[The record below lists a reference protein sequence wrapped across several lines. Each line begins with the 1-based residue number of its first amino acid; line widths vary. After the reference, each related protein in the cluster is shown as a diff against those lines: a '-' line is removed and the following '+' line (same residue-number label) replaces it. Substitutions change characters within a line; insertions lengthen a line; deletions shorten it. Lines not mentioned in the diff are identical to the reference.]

1 MAEFEI
7 YTDSSANLPEE
18 LRREH
23 NIHVISY
30 VMHVGGQDIYCY
42 EEGTDFH
49 QIAKIFYEKM
59 RAGLEAK
66 TSLIGE
72 QRFIDAVSPALEAG
86 KDALIVTIASGIS
99 GTWNQ
104 AVNAT
109 AELEEKFPGRKVYV
123 CDSAN
128 ASMGQGLIVLRAAKL
143 REEGKT
149 AEETATWLWE
159 NTYKL
164 NSYVT
169 VDDLKFLRRSGR
181 ISAATAI
188 AGNLLNIKPLIKAD
202 GKEHPQLMV
211 YGKTHGRK
219 KSIAALIEAFD
230 ANVEDAGG
238 QTIAI
243 AHADCEEDAASL
255 AETLKAS
262 HGVKDVI
269 IEYYD
274 LCTGSHI
281 GPGTIALFFWG
292 KDRRTE
298 AEKKS
303 FLQRAKE
310 VFLRDRDKGK
320 EKGKEKNKEKA

>member
-7 YTDSSANLPEE
+7 FADSSANIPANLVKE
-18 LRREH
+18 R
-23 NIHVISY
+23 NIHIISY
-30 VMHVGGQDIYCY
+30 IMNIDGKEAFCY
-42 EEGTDFH
+42 EEGIDFPAV
-49 QIAKIFYEKM
+49 AKKFYADM
-59 RAGLEAK
+59 REGVEPK

-72 QRFIDAVSPALEAG
+72 ARFVEALTPTLEAG
-86 KDALIVTIASGIS
+86 KDVVLITIASGIS

-104 AVNAT
+104 AVNASK
-109 AELEEKFPGRKVYV
+109 ELEEKYPGRRVYV

-128 ASMGQGLIVLRAAKL
+128 ASMGQGLLVLHAADL
-143 REEGKT
+143 RDEGKS
-149 AEETATWLWE
+149 AEETATWVWD
-159 NTYKL
+159 NAYRL

-169 VDDLKFLRRSGR
+169 VEDLKYLHRSGR

-188 AGNLLNIKPLIKAD
+188 AGTLLNIKPLIKAD

-211 YGKTHGRK
+211 YGKAHGRK
-219 KSIAALIEAFD
+219 KSLAALVEAFD
-230 ANVEDAGG
+230 ACVENPGE

-243 AHADCEEDAASL
+243 THADSEADANAL

-262 HGVKDVI
+262 HGVKNVI

-281 GPGTIALFFWG
+281 GPGTVALFFLG
-292 KDRRTE
+292 KDRRTD

-310 VFLRDRDKGK
+310 VFVH
-320 EKGKEKNKEKA
+320 EKP

>member
-1 MAEFEI
+1 MADYEI
-7 YTDSSANLPEE
+7 FADSSANLPED
-18 LRREH
+18 LRKKYS
-23 NIHVISY
+23 IHIISY
-30 VMHVGGQDIYCY
+30 IMNIDGKDVLCH
-42 EEGTDFH
+42 EEGMPFH
-49 QIAKIFYEKM
+49 ETAKKFYENM
-59 RAGLEAK
+59 RSGLEAK

-72 QRFIDAVSPALEAG
+72 GRFIEALSPVLEAG
-86 KDALIVTIASGIS
+86 KDAIIITIASGIS

-104 AVNAT
+104 AQNA
-109 AELEEKFPGRKVYV
+109 ARELEEMYPGRRVFV

-128 ASMGQGLIVLRAAKL
+128 ASMGQGLLVLYAAKL

-149 AEETATWLWE
+149 AEQTATWLWD
-159 NTYKL
+159 NAYRL

-169 VDDLKFLRRSGR
+169 VEDLKYLRRSGR

-188 AGNLLNIKPLIKAD
+188 AGTLLNIKPLIKAD

-211 YGKTHGRK
+211 YGKAHGRK
-219 KSIAALIEAFD
+219 RSIAALIEAFD
-230 ANVEDAGG
+230 ANVEDPGG

-243 AHADCEEDAASL
+243 AHADCEEDAKSL
-255 AETLKAS
+255 AETLRAS
-262 HGVKDVI
+262 HGAKEVI

-281 GPGTIALFFWG
+281 GPGTIALFFLG

-303 FLQRAKE
+303 FLQRAKA
-310 VFLRDRDKGK
+310 VFTRDRAKDK
-320 EKGKEKNKEKA
+320 E

>member
-7 YTDSSANLPEE
+7 FADSSANLPEE
-18 LRREH
+18 LRKKH
-23 NIHVISY
+23 NIRIISY
-30 VMHVGGQDIYCY
+30 IMNLGGKDALCY
-42 EEGTDFH
+42 EEGAEFPE
-49 QIAKIFYEKM
+49 IAKKFYENM

-72 QRFIDAVSPALEAG
+72 ERFIEVLSPTLEAG
-86 KDALIVTIASGIS
+86 KDAVIITIASGIS

-104 AVNAT
+104 AVNA
-109 AELEEKFPGRKVYV
+109 AKELEEKFPGRRVYV

-128 ASMGQGLIVLRAAKL
+128 ASMGQGLLVLYAAKL

-149 AEETATWLWE
+149 AEETATWVRD
-159 NTYKL
+159 NVYRI

-169 VDDLKFLRRSGR
+169 VEDLKFLRRSGR

-188 AGNLLNIKPLIKAD
+188 AGTLLNIKPLIKAD
-202 GKEHPQLMV
+202 GGEHAQLQV
-211 YGKTHGRK
+211 YGKAHGRK
-219 KSIAALIEAFD
+219 KSLSALVEAFD
-230 ANVEDAGG
+230 AWVENPAE

-243 AHADCEEDAASL
+243 THADCEEDAKTL
-255 AETLKAS
+255 AETLKAT
-262 HGVKDVI
+262 HGAKDII

-281 GPGTIALFFWG
+281 GPGTIALFFLG

-298 AEKKS
+298 AERKS

-310 VFLRDRDKGK
+310 VFSREK
-320 EKGKEKNKEKA
+320 EREKK

>member
-7 YTDSSANLPEE
+7 FADSSANLPENI
-18 LRREH
+18 REKY
-23 NIHVISY
+23 NIHIISY
-30 VMHVGGQDIYCY
+30 LMNIDGKDVLCY
-42 EEGTDFH
+42 EEGVAFPE
-49 QIAKIFYEKM
+49 IAKKFYGNM
-59 RAGLEAK
+59 RTGLEAK

-72 QRFIDAVSPALEAG
+72 ERFIEAVSPALEAG
-86 KDALIVTIASGIS
+86 KDALIITIASGIS

-104 AVNAT
+104 AVNA
-109 AELEEKFPGRKVYV
+109 AKALEEKYPERKVYV

-128 ASMGQGLIVLRAAKL
+128 ASMGQGLLVLYAAKL
-143 REEGKT
+143 REKGKT
-149 AEETATWLWE
+149 AEETATWVWD
-159 NTYKL
+159 NAYRL

-169 VDDLKFLRRSGR
+169 VDDLKYLRRSGR

-188 AGNLLNIKPLIKAD
+188 AGTLLNIKPLIKAD

-211 YGKTHGRK
+211 YGKAHGRK
-219 KSIAALIEAFD
+219 KSLAALVEAFD
-230 ANVEDAGG
+230 TWVEKPAE
-238 QTIAI
+238 QIIAI
-243 AHADCEEDAASL
+243 THADSEEDAKAL

-281 GPGTIALFFWG
+281 GPGTVALFFMG

-310 VFLRDRDKGK
+310 VFSRDKS
-320 EKGKEKNKEKA
+320 

>member
-1 MAEFEI
+1 MADFEI
-7 YTDSSANLPEE
+7 FADSSANLPEE
-18 LRREH
+18 LRKKY
-23 NIHVISY
+23 NIHILSY
-30 VMHVGGQDIYCY
+30 IMNIDGKDLNCY
-42 EEGTDFH
+42 EEGVDYPS
-49 QIAKIFYEKM
+49 IAKKFYQDM
-59 RAGLEAK
+59 REGLEAK

-72 QRFIDAVSPALEAG
+72 ARFVDAISPTLEAG
-86 KDALIVTIASGIS
+86 QDAVVVTIASGIS

-104 AVNAT
+104 AMNA
-109 AELEEKFPGRKVYV
+109 AKELEEKFPGRRVFV

-128 ASMGQGLIVLRAAKL
+128 ASMGQGLLVLYAAKM

-149 AEETATWLWE
+149 AEETATWLWD
-159 NTYKL
+159 NAYRL

-169 VDDLKFLRRSGR
+169 VEDLKYLHRSGR

-188 AGNLLNIKPLIKAD
+188 AGTLLNIKPLIKAD

-211 YGKTHGRK
+211 YGKAHGRK
-219 KSIAALIEAFD
+219 KSLAALVEAFD
-230 ANVEDAGG
+230 AWVEDPGE

-243 AHADCEEDAASL
+243 THADSEEDAKAL
-255 AETLKAS
+255 AETLKSA

-281 GPGTIALFFWG
+281 GPGTVALFFLG
-292 KDRRTE
+292 KDRRTD

-310 VFLRDRDKGK
+310 VFVRDKT
-320 EKGKEKNKEKA
+320 